1 MIVAPCSPDVP
12 QPAWQVWPGPGT
24 RAARLKK
31 RALEPE
37 MPETEMLLKYP
48 NDVALDAAGVR
59 ILVSVFV
66 PLSVAQIH
74 GAWYI
79 IPVSLLLPGCARFHI
94 VHPNAKIPHIII
106 QPMILSQLTASCHS
120 RSDGRQLA
128 RHGHHE

>member
-1 MIVAPCSPDVP
+1 
-12 QPAWQVWPGPGT
+12 
-24 RAARLKK
+24 
-31 RALEPE
+31 

>member
-1 MIVAPCSPDVP
+1 MAPCSPDVP

-66 PLSVAQIH
+66 PLSVPKSMVH
-74 GAWYI
+74 G
-79 IPVSLLLPGCARFHI
+79 LLFRFHCFCQAAQDSI
-94 VHPNAKIPHIII
+94 
-106 QPMILSQLTASCHS
+106 
-120 RSDGRQLA
+120 
-128 RHGHHE
+128 